1 MYIHRLSHARLAQQ
15 FLLFLVVALMQ
26 DKIKA
31 QRAER
36 DMQEAAI
43 REKQAVEREQQATKA
58 RLEYLEKQVSWLEGI
73 ISHVHIVY
81 LREEKPISWRCFVLR
96 SVVVK
101 TYTWVLCYHCA
112 EK

>member
-1 MYIHRLSHARLAQQ
+1 
-15 FLLFLVVALMQ
+15 MQ

-58 RLEYLEKQVSWLEGI
+58 RLEYLEKQVS
-73 ISHVHIVY
+73 
-81 LREEKPISWRCFVLR
+81 
-96 SVVVK
+96 
-101 TYTWVLCYHCA
+101 
-112 EK
+112 